1 MDEICSLNIH
11 LEYVDIPQKVL
22 LKSVHEQ
29 RSFLL
34 LNLQFDAKI
43 SLSLKQKRLSKKGF
57 AHGGISK

>member
-1 MDEICSLNIH
+1 MPGQNQIHMDEICSLNIH

-34 LNLQFDAKI
+34 LNLPFHAKVLI
-43 SLSLKQKRLSKKGF
+43 SMK
-57 AHGGISK
+57 